1 MNYLENIPD
10 QIVKND
16 LRDCYKCSDI
26 DFFNYNHIFYLIGE
40 GNIFYPE
47 CYLHSNQEEINLYG
61 GFCVNGLYN
70 KVKYSMPKHKYIFC
84 VEYDYDEEKE
94 EFDTDSWKEMYD
106 YICSRFTYYIMRNI
120 ENIEKKV

>member
-16 LRDCYKCSDI
+16 LRDCYKCSDS
-26 DFFNYNHIFYLIGE
+26 DFFNYKHIFYLIGE

-70 KVKYSMPKHKYIFC
+70 KVKYSIPKHKYIFC
-84 VEYDYDEEKE
+84 VEYYYDEEKE

-106 YICSRFTYYIMRNI
+106 YICSRFTYYIMRK
-120 ENIEKKV
+120 KKV